1 MAAHTGFR
9 HTSMEPKMTNTDHRA
24 VLRRRDVEER
34 VGLAR
39 STIYDL
45 MSKGLFPRPIRL
57 SARAVAWRSSDIQR
71 WLDEREQA

>member
-1 MAAHTGFR
+1 M
-9 HTSMEPKMTNTDHRA
+9 SNSDHRA

-57 SARAVAWRSSDIQR
+57 SAGAVAWRSSDIQR